1 MTGKRIAHYEVTDKI
16 GAGGMG
22 EVYRARD
29 TRLGRDVALKVL
41 PEAFAQDTERL
52 ARFEREARLLASLN
66 HPNIAAIYGIERD
79 DDRQVLVLELV
90 EGEELSAMIARGPL
104 ALDETLHI
112 ATQVAEAL
120 DTAHEQG
127 VIHRDLKPANI
138 KITPAGTVK
147 VLDFGLAKALETDT
161 RQSDLSHSP
170 TILNS
175 SPTLQGVILGTAAYM
190 SPEQARGKV
199 VDRRADV
206 WAFGC
211 VVYEMLTGR
220 VAFPGETV
228 TDTLAK
234 ILEREPDWDGL
245 PESVPPALR
254 YVLEKCLAKD
264 PAERW
269 RSVSDVAM
277 MMRRTAAAR
286 GMPETPAPEP
296 ARGGNRW
303 LWPVLAGVLAVA
315 LGGTLL
321 TRESG
326 NAPIVMRD
334 GAPTMTFDRLTV
346 QGGMETNPCISP
358 DGTFIVYGA
367 DEDGDWDVFY
377 QRVPGGR
384 PINLTPNSP
393 AEDGYAAIS
402 PDGQRIVFNSDRG
415 EGEFGLY
422 VMGATGESV
431 RRIGDDLTRASWSPD
446 GKHVVASTAGFVTPL
461 SRGVWGDLWILE
473 VDGNERTQLTHD
485 VDAVQPD
492 WSPNGHRVAYWGI
505 QTATGGQ
512 RDIWTVGVESGDIV
526 AVTSDDPVDW
536 CPVWSPDGRYL
547 YFVSDRGGSF
557 NLWRMPIDERSGE
570 PTGEPQPMT
579 APTEHVR
586 AFDVSG
592 DGKRI
597 VYSAL
602 SVRSNIFRLDFDL
615 DDKTAP
621 RETQVTRGSTRIAGF
636 DVTEDG
642 EWLVYRS
649 SGHREDLYVARSDGS
664 ETRKLTDDPYRDRG
678 PAWSVD
684 GKTIYFYS
692 DRSGRYECWSIRPD
706 GSELKPL
713 TRTGEGESWWFPNPS
728 PDGTR
733 VVAYN
738 ASGSIILDATS
749 PPVDPDEGTI
759 LPDVSESLVPRLNE
773 WSSDG
778 TRLAGRPITGQEN
791 SAPGILI
798 YTLATNSYEIFT
810 DSIDATAF
818 DVQWLS
824 DNRRVAAD
832 VGNVLTIVDTET
844 GRVQRVH
851 DFGGSI
857 QWLRIVG
864 DNKAYFRRIE
874 SESDIWMATLE
885 KAE

>member
-1 MTGKRIAHYEVTDKI
+1 MNNRQIGNYRVIDRI

-41 PEAFAQDTERL
+41 PEAFARDAERL

-66 HPNIAAIYGIERD
+66 HPNIAAIYDIEHD
-79 DDRQVLVLELV
+79 GDQQVLVLELV
-90 EGEELSAMIARGPL
+90 EGEDLSAIVGRGPV
-104 ALDETLHI
+104 ALGETLRI
-112 ATQVAEAL
+112 ATQVADAVE
-120 DTAHEQG
+120 TAHEQG

-138 KITPAGTVK
+138 KITDAGTVK
-147 VLDFGLAKALETDT
+147 VLDFGLAKALETDA

-175 SPTLQGVILGTAAYM
+175 SPTVQGVILGTAAYM

-199 VDRRADV
+199 VDRRTDV

-234 ILEREPDWDGL
+234 ILEREPDWDAL
-245 PESVPPALR
+245 PAGVTPALR

-269 RSVSDVAM
+269 RSVADVAL
-277 MMRRTAAAR
+277 MMRRTAESRA
-286 GMPETPAPEP
+286 MSESPAPES
-296 ARGGNRW
+296 ARGIKRW
-303 LWPVLAGVLAVA
+303 LWPALAGVLAVA
-315 LGGTLL
+315 LAWATFMRGEDTGTSSAAGPPVL
-321 TRESG
+321 
-326 NAPIVMRD
+326 
-334 GAPTMTFDRLTV
+334 TFDRLTV
-346 QGGMETNPCISP
+346 QGGFEANPCISP

-367 DEDGDWDVFY
+367 DEGGDWDVFY

-384 PINLTPNSP
+384 PINLTANSP
-393 AEDGYAAIS
+393 SDDAYAAVS

-415 EGEFGLY
+415 EGDFDLY

-431 RRIGDDLTRASWSPD
+431 RRIGDDLSRASWSPD
-446 GKHVVASTAGFVTPL
+446 GKRVVASTADFVSPL
-461 SRGVWGDLWILE
+461 SRSVLGDLWVVE

-485 VDAVQPD
+485 IDAVQPD
-492 WSPNGHRVAYWGI
+492 WSPNDHRVAFWGI
-505 QTATGGQ
+505 RTATGGQ

-557 NLWRMPIDERSGE
+557 NLWRMPIDERSGQ
-570 PTGEPQPMT
+570 PTGEPQSMT
-579 APTEHVR
+579 APTEYAG

-592 DGKRI
+592 DGTRI
-597 VYSAL
+597 VYTAMSL
-602 SVRSNIFRLDFDL
+602 RSNIFCLDFAL
-615 DDKTAP
+615 DGKTTP
-621 RETQVTRGSTRIAGF
+621 RETQVTRGSTQIVAF
-636 DVTEDG
+636 DVTQDG
-642 EWLVYRS
+642 KWLAYCS
-649 SGHREDLYVARSDGS
+649 GGHREDLYVARSDGS
-664 ETRKLTDDPYRDRG
+664 EARKLTDDPYRDRG
-678 PAWSVD
+678 PAWSMD

-706 GSELKPL
+706 GSELTPL
-713 TRTGEGESWWFPNPS
+713 TQTGEGESWWFPTPS

-733 VVAYN
+733 VVASN
-738 ASGSIILDATS
+738 ASGSIILDATG
-749 PPVDPDEGTI
+749 PPVTPDDSMI
-759 LPDVSESLVPRLNE
+759 LPDVSESLVPRLSD
-773 WSSDG
+773 WSPDG
-778 TRLAGRPITGQEN
+778 TRLAGRPITRQEN

-798 YTLATNSYEIFT
+798 YTLATKSYEIFA
-810 DSIDATAF
+810 DSLDATAF
-818 DVQWLS
+818 DAQWLS

-832 VGNVLTIVDTET
+832 VGNVLMVIDTAT
-844 GRVQRVH
+844 GRVQKVH
-851 DFGGSI
+851 DFEGNI

-864 DNKAYFRRIE
+864 DNKAYYRRGE
-874 SESDIWMATLE
+874 SESDLWMATLE